1 MGKVMVNESSLL
13 DIASAIREK
22 TEGTETYKPSEMGA
36 AIRALKNGVDP
47 ADAPKIEYDGK
58 WSGWTLE
65 LYDGVLY
72 WEALFSTSGVL
83 MNYGVEYT
91 CDAWGIGGGG
101 SGGNY
106 STSNMGGMGTGG
118 GSGYTN
124 MVESIT
130 IPTGATA
137 VTIGAGGSQ
146 LTTGNV
152 NTSTQYYAG
161 ESGGAT
167 TFLAL
172 SCSGGGGGSP
182 SSSGRKSAGAGGSNG
197 GTSTNISTAGGGAN
211 GTPGAGK
218 IMSKFWSVEHNTE
231 YGAGGI
237 AVGTSSSNK
246 GGGGGGY
253 MAVGNANSTHGQGY
267 GGGGGGINS
276 TGNAVENIGNSGCLI
291 IRIPVE

>member
-1 MGKVMVNESSLL
+1 MGKVMVNETSLQ
-13 DIASAIREK
+13 DIADAIREK
-22 TEGTETYKPSEMGA
+22 TKGTDTYRPSEMGE
-36 AIRALKNGVDP
+36 AIRTMKNGADP
-47 ADAPKIEYDGK
+47 ADAPKIDYDGK

-65 LYDGVLY
+65 FYDGVLY
-72 WEALFSTSGVL
+72 WEALFSTSGAL
-83 MNYGVEYT
+83 MNYGEEYV

-101 SGGNY
+101 AGGNY
-106 STSNMGGMGTGG
+106 SNSHMGGIGTGG

-124 MVESIT
+124 MAESLT
-130 IPTGATA
+130 IPVGSTA
-137 VTIGAGGSQ
+137 VTIGAGGSNI
-146 LTTGNV
+146 TFGNV
-152 NTSTQYYAG
+152 NTSNAYMVGQ
-161 ESGGAT
+161 SGGST
-167 TFLAL
+167 SFLNF

-182 SSSGRKSAGAGGSNG
+182 SESGRKKAGTGGSNG
-197 GTSTNISTAGGGAN
+197 GTGTNIANAGGGSN

-218 IMSKFWSVEHNTE
+218 IMSKFWSVAHNTD

-276 TGNAVENIGNSGCLI
+276 SSNAVENIGNSGCLI

>member
-1 MGKVMVNESSLL
+1 MGKVMVNESSLQ

-72 WEALFSTSGVL
+72 WEALFSTSGAL

-101 SGGNY
+101 ASGRY
-106 STSNMGGMGTGG
+106 SMSSITYNGG

-124 MVESIT
+124 MVESVT
-130 IPTGATA
+130 IPIGTTA
-137 VTIGAGGSQ
+137 VTIGAGA
-146 LTTGNV
+146 TTSG
-152 NTSTQYYAG
+152 A
-161 ESGGAT
+161 SGGAT
-167 TFLAL
+167 TFLTL
-172 SCSGGGGGSP
+172 TCSGGGGGSTTAK
-182 SSSGRKSAGAGGSNG
+182 GGGAGGSNG
-197 GTSTNISTAGGGAN
+197 GSVVTSSSANAGGAN
-211 GTPGAGK
+211 GTPGNGK
-218 IMSKFWSVEHNTE
+218 IMSKFWSAEHNTE
-231 YGAGGI
+231 YGAGGQY
-237 AVGTSSSNK
+237 ATSGYAY
-246 GGGGGGY
+246 GGGGGGF
-253 MAVGNANSTHGQGY
+253 MDFSFAAGLSAQGHGY
-267 GGGGGGINS
+267 GGGGGGS
-276 TGNAVENIGNSGCLI
+276 SMVGCSGCLI